1 MHVSDCCNISL
12 PAGVGGA
19 AAIIGL
25 VVYIVIGSVY
35 CFIGLCMLMCSVIWF
50 VFVVVVVVGSRCV
63 DFDGLSIVC
72 AL

>member
-1 MHVSDCCNISL
+1 MHVSDCCKILL

-25 VVYIVIGSVY
+25 FVYIVIGFVY
-35 CFIGLCMLMCSVIWF
+35 CVIGLCMLMCSVVWF
-50 VFVVVVVVGSRCV
+50 VFVIVIVVGSRCEA
-63 DFDGLSIVC
+63 FGEFSIVW